1 MTTSIKEHAQTT
13 YSVIHYAT
21 CCCRPAHKRECKQK
35 AQQQLRVNIS
45 SKPPGGGA
53 GPANSWVGVNQSDVA
68 KWFAGQVNGTGKGKY
83 PEAKTMSGSIAVKHE
98 KLFDVKIQVIVLS
111 KSACI
116 RCYLHSQKGCT
127 VECRTMLCVHCE
139 ALTAKGL
146 HASSTV
152 ILLYLQSFTVTNWL
166 FA

>member
-13 YSVIHYAT
+13 YSVTHYAT

-98 KLFDVKIQVIVLS
+98 KLFDVKIQVIVFVKICLYQVLPAFSERLYCRVQDNALCTLGSADSKGAQLS
-111 KSACI
+111 CCI
-116 RCYLHSQKGCT
+116 YKYSL
-127 VECRTMLCVHCE
+127 
-139 ALTAKGL
+139 
-146 HASSTV
+146 
-152 ILLYLQSFTVTNWL
+152 
-166 FA
+166 